1 MSPSWQ
7 ARLATWLVRR
17 RVRPAL
23 AAARDIAQVRR
34 VFEPRLPV
42 PGGVRYRPAT
52 LGGVSGEWVEPRDAS
67 PADTLLYLHGGAFV
81 ACSPRTHRPVTAAF
95 ARHGFRVFVP
105 DDRLAPEH
113 PFPAAPDDALAV
125 WRTLRAGLAGG
136 RLVVAG
142 ESAGGN
148 LALGLLHALK
158 DVGEPLPDACAV
170 FSPATDLTR
179 GSASHVVNRDRDAMF
194 SGDEVPELVARAYLG
209 AADPAQP
216 RASPLLGDFT
226 GMPPLLIHVADEEIL
241 RDDALRLAARAQ
253 AAGVR
258 VELEVYPGVPHGWQL
273 LHRLPEARRSVADA
287 ARFLREAQAEAGDE
301 QLDVLI
307 VGAGLSGV
315 GAAVHLRHAHPG
327 MSFALFESRAAIG
340 GTWDLF
346 RYPGVRSDSDMYT
359 LGYRF
364 KPWLAAQAIADGP
377 AIRGYIAQ
385 TADEHGIRPFVR
397 HGHRVLAADWR
408 EAEGRWH
415 VQVQCD
421 TQATPRTVRARFVFF
436 CGGYY
441 AYDRGHRPQWP
452 GESDFLGRIVH
463 PQFWPADLDYAGKR
477 VAVIGS
483 GATAVT
489 LVPEMARTAARVTML
504 QRSPSYVFARPSVDA
519 IAEVFK
525 RWLPPMLAYRLVRLK
540 NVAMQQYFYRM
551 ARRHPDA
558 ARRRLVGMVR
568 AQLPAGFDVARHFT
582 PPYKPWDQRICLV
595 PDADLFAAIRDG
607 RADVVTDTIERFTAS
622 GIRLASGAEVPA
634 DVIVTA
640 TGLELTVLGGM
651 RLSLDGRPV
660 DPATLTVYKGMMYGG
675 IPNLITT
682 FGYTNASW
690 TLKADLTA
698 AYACRLLGHLQR
710 HGGRSFVP
718 RVDPSVRHEPF
729 LDFTSGYV
737 QRALSMLPRQG
748 DRAPWKLHQNYTL
761 DLLALRFAKVDDGVM
776 QFR

>member
-1 MSPSWQ
+1 
-7 ARLATWLVRR
+7 
-17 RVRPAL
+17 
-23 AAARDIAQVRR
+23 
-34 VFEPRLPV
+34 
-42 PGGVRYRPAT
+42 
-52 LGGVSGEWVEPRDAS
+52 
-67 PADTLLYLHGGAFV
+67 
-81 ACSPRTHRPVTAAF
+81 
-95 ARHGFRVFVP
+95 
-105 DDRLAPEH
+105 
-113 PFPAAPDDALAV
+113 
-125 WRTLRAGLAGG
+125 
-136 RLVVAG
+136 VV
-142 ESAGGN
+142 
-148 LALGLLHALK
+148 
-158 DVGEPLPDACAV
+158 
-170 FSPATDLTR
+170 
-179 GSASHVVNRDRDAMF
+179 
-194 SGDEVPELVARAYLG
+194 
-209 AADPAQP
+209 
-216 RASPLLGDFT
+216 
-226 GMPPLLIHVADEEIL
+226 
-241 RDDALRLAARAQ
+241 
-253 AAGVR
+253 
-258 VELEVYPGVPHGWQL
+258 
-273 LHRLPEARRSVADA
+273 
-287 ARFLREAQAEAGDE
+287 
-301 QLDVLI
+301 
-307 VGAGLSGV
+307 
-315 GAAVHLRHAHPG
+315 
-327 MSFALFESRAAIG
+327 
-340 GTWDLF
+340 
-346 RYPGVRSDSDMYT
+346 
-359 LGYRF
+359 
-364 KPWLAAQAIADGP
+364 
-377 AIRGYIAQ
+377 
-385 TADEHGIRPFVR
+385 
-397 HGHRVLAADWR
+397 
-408 EAEGRWH
+408 
-415 VQVQCD
+415 
-421 TQATPRTVRARFVFF
+421 
-436 CGGYY
+436 
-441 AYDRGHRPQWP
+441 
-452 GESDFLGRIVH
+452 
-463 PQFWPADLDYAGKR
+463 
-477 VAVIGS
+477 VIGS

-582 PPYKPWDQRICLV
+582 PRYKPWDQRICLV

-622 GIRLASGAEVPA
+622 GVRLASGAEVPA

>member
-7 ARLATWLVRR
+7 ARLASWLVRR

-23 AAARDIAQVRR
+23 AAARDIATIRAA
-34 VFEPRLPV
+34 FTARLPV
-42 PGGVRYRPAT
+42 PGGVRFTAATVGGVGGEWIEAIDAPAT
-52 LGGVSGEWVEPRDAS
+52 
-67 PADTLLYLHGGAFV
+67 DTLLYLHGGAFV
-81 ACSPRTHRPVTAAF
+81 ACSPRTHRPITAAF
-95 ARHGFRVFVP
+95 ARQGFRVFAP
-105 DDRLAPEH
+105 DYRLAPEH

-125 WRTLRAGLAGG
+125 WRALRAGHAGG

-148 LALGLLHALK
+148 LALGLMHALR
-158 DVGEPLPDACAV
+158 DAGEPLPDACAV
-170 FSPATDLTR
+170 FSPATDLSG
-179 GSASHVVNRDRDAMF
+179 GSASHTLNRDRDAMF
-194 SGDEVPELVARAYLG
+194 GGEQLPALIAQAYLA

-216 RASPLLGDFT
+216 RASPLFGDFA
-226 GMPPLLIHVADEEIL
+226 GMPPLLIHVGDEEVL

-253 AAGVR
+253 AAGVT
-258 VELEVYPGVPHGWQL
+258 VALEVYRGVPHAWQM
-273 LHRLPEARRSVADA
+273 LHRLPEARRSIADA
-287 ARFLREAQAEAGDE
+287 AAFLREAQPTPGDE

-315 GAAVHLRHAHPG
+315 GAAVHLREAQPA
-327 MSFALFESRAAIG
+327 MSVALFESRAAIG

-364 KPWLAAQAIADGP
+364 KPWRAAQAIADGP
-377 AIRGYIAQ
+377 SIRSYIGE

-408 EAEGRWH
+408 DSEGRWH
-415 VQVQCD
+415 VQVQREGD
-421 TQATPRTVRARFVFF
+421 PAVRTVRARFIFF

-441 AYDRGHRPQWP
+441 AYDRGHQPQWP
-452 GESDFLGRIVH
+452 GEAAFRGRIVH
-463 PQFWPADLDYAGKR
+463 PQFWPADLDHAGRR
-477 VAVIGS
+477 VVVIGS

-489 LVPEMARTAARVTML
+489 LVPELAKTASHVTML
-504 QRSPSYVFARPSVDA
+504 QRSPTYIFARPSVDA
-519 IAEVFK
+519 IAEALK

-540 NVAMQQYFYRM
+540 NVAMQQYFYRV
-551 ARRHPDA
+551 ARRHPGA
-558 ARRRLVGMVR
+558 ARRRLVDLVR
-568 AQLPAGFDVARHFT
+568 AQLPADYDVARHFE
-582 PPYKPWDQRICLV
+582 PRYKPWDQRICLV
-595 PDADLFAAIRDG
+595 PDADLFRAIRAG
-607 RADVVTDTIERFTAS
+607 RAEVVTDTIACFTED
-622 GIRLASGAEVPA
+622 GLVLGSGAALPA
-634 DVIVTA
+634 DIVVTA

-660 DPATLTVYKGMMYGG
+660 DPAALTVYKGMMYGG

-710 HGGRSFVP
+710 HGARSFVP
-718 RVDPSVRHEPF
+718 CPDPEVKPEPF

-737 QRALSMLPRQG
+737 QRALPMLPKQG
-748 DRAPWKLHQNYTL
+748 DRKPWKLHQNYTL
-761 DLLALRFAKVDDGVM
+761 DLLALRFSPVDDGVM